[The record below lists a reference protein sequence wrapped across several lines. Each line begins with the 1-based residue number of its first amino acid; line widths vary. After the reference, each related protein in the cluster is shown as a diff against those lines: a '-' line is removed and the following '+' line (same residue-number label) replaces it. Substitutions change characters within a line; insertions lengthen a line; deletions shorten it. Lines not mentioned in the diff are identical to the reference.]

1 MSNIYVEDALLSRND
16 LGGKISELFQENKML
31 KRDLNLMQLESVRMG
46 ETVEVDQGKLELMEK
61 KIRFMKHEVDKI
73 EEELASVHE

>member
-1 MSNIYVEDALLSRND
+1 
-16 LGGKISELFQENKML
+16 ML

-73 EEELASVHE
+73 EEELTSVHE